1 MTNRVFQRKFH
12 SRTPVTGDTTITLPV
27 GGNVEITSPNYPA
40 NYDDFVYKEWEIVA
54 PPGHRVLL
62 NFTDFSLESC
72 CDYLTVYDAYDGQ
85 QASSLSGS
93 TIPEDILSQGQSL
106 RLEFT
111 TDGSVSFQGFRLEAS
126 GFNPSR
132 KRG

>member
-1 MTNRVFQRKFH
+1 M
-12 SRTPVTGDTTITLPV
+12 

-40 NYDDFVYKEWEIVA
+40 NYDAFVYKEWDIVA

-72 CDYLTVYDAYDGQ
+72 CDYLIVYDSQ
-85 QASSLSGS
+85 QTSSLSGS

-111 TDGSVSFQGFRLEAS
+111 TDDSESFQGFRLEAS